1 VIDASSDFLAKTKRI
16 IFVPLLFSILT
27 LIAVVLWF
35 MSFTAVISMN
45 DISAHKS
52 IPQGKDLEWK
62 TEVKW
67 MALFMFF
74 GILWVTAWLEYSSQF
89 VIMVSA
95 STYYFR
101 SDFNTDGDA
110 DVGMGFKFALLHTG
124 SIAIG
129 AFIIAIV
136 RLIRFLFMYI
146 AK

>member
-1 VIDASSDFLAKTKRI
+1 
-16 IFVPLLFSILT
+16 VPLLFSILT

-45 DISAHKS
+45 DISAHKT

-95 STYYFR
+95 SSYYFE
-101 SDFNTDGDA
+101 SSANNDGDA

-136 RLIRFLFMYI
+136 RLIRVLFMYI